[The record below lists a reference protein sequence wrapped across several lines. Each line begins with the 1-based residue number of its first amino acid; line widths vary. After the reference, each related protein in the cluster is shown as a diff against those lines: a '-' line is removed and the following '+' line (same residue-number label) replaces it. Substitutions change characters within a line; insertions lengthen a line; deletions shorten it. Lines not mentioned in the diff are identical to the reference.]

1 MPQTRSNKGQG
12 PINSDIY
19 NLTADLATLIDSLEV
34 IVPVADST
42 EGDAVATARTA
53 AGWAVSDARPLFVWN
68 ATTKALEI
76 KVTSGWRGVGQR
88 TRFMHFR
95 AAAFAISGGSVNWDV
110 GPLVAVAGDTINGG
124 FASQNATSGTLTIG
138 ETGWYSISS
147 LTMPNGSPG
156 NVLVSLLRNG
166 SQVIFEVGGTGVN
179 WGQSVIVPRFAFTA
193 GDTLLWRLQF
203 ATARSADTD
212 VWISRLDN

>member
-34 IVPVADST
+34 IVPVADTT
-42 EGDAVATARTA
+42 EGDSVAAARTS
-53 AGWAVSDARPLFVWN
+53 AGFAVSDARPLFVWN

-76 KVTSGWRGVGQR
+76 KVTAGWRGVGQR
-88 TRFMHFR
+88 TRFMHFKS
-95 AAAFAISGGSVNWDV
+95 AASSIAGGSVNWDV
-110 GPLVAVAGDTINGG
+110 GTLLVQAGDTINGG
-124 FASQNATSGTLTIG
+124 FASQNASSGMLTIG
-138 ETGWYSISS
+138 ETGWYSIAS

-156 NVLVSLLRNG
+156 NCLITLLRNS
-166 SQVIFEVGGTGVN
+166 SQVLFETGGNGTN
-179 WGQSVIVPRFAFTA
+179 WGLSVTVPRFAFVA
-193 GDTLLWRLQF
+193 GDTLLWRVQF
-203 ATARSADTD
+203 VTARTADTD